1 MSKKSIELTIKV
13 PIKESCEEE
22 KSYTPEEILESL
34 EVVEHSYNDGLEVL
48 RMGED
53 NTRNFVI
60 DDFNAEILEKKL
72 VD

>member
-13 PIKESCEEE
+13 PIKESCKEE

-34 EVVEHSYNDGLEVL
+34 EVVEHGYNDGLEVL